1 MRIRVPKIDRL
12 LYSYPEDDLTHLNWR
27 PASKLKLSRNSETP
41 CIIGQGSPQLS
52 HLESTD
58 HKPST
63 YHPLQCTL
71 TNRRMT
77 RTHADHFGGLSR
89 RSDELQG
96 LLSEEAKVFLIN
108 LLRRSEGRKRYMDW
122 LFRLV
127 RLIWFPSCV
136 RSRLKAKNFC
146 DRLT

>member
-1 MRIRVPKIDRL
+1 MPLSLSSLAVYYYALLTIRSASDFHTRGPLLMRIRVPKIDRL
-12 LYSYPEDDLTHLNWR
+12 LYSYPEDDLTHLNWT

-77 RTHADHFGGLSR
+77 RTHARTHRPFRWLVSEVR
-89 RSDELQG
+89 RVTGVAFRRGQG
-96 LLSEEAKVFLIN
+96 LP
-108 LLRRSEGRKRYMDW
+108 D
-122 LFRLV
+122 
-127 RLIWFPSCV
+127 
-136 RSRLKAKNFC
+136 
-146 DRLT
+146 